1 MFIAY
6 FSINEGC
13 YKSGEGYWLIG
24 SGVELEFNVEVL
36 FIHPILIN
44 YNIVNPISYTITIKK
59 LNSFQMIVNTAIF

>member
-36 FIHPILIN
+36 FIHPILIKLQYCESN
-44 YNIVNPISYTITIKK
+44 QLYNK
-59 LNSFQMIVNTAIF
+59 TAESL